1 MTVQPKT
8 PRQSHRDR
16 IYETYLAR
24 IQRGEITTAD
34 RLVDV
39 TIAEAEGVSRMPVR
53 DALMRLVHEGY
64 LATSTRG
71 FVIPVWDRGDV
82 LEVFEVR
89 RMLDPRA
96 AATATHHLDDAGLAR
111 MRAAVADAR
120 RTLETKDTP
129 AFYRAS
135 EVFRNGWLSSVPNG
149 HLRSAINRYQGQ
161 VQAVRM
167 ATMTDSVAHAVI
179 VAGLE
184 ELLNAFIAR
193 DAIRVHDLMLNF
205 VVAGEANY
213 LRLKDTVS
221 D

>member
-1 MTVQPKT
+1 MTARQKT
-8 PRQSHRDR
+8 SRQSHRDR

-71 FVIPVWDRGDV
+71 FVIPIWDRKDV
-82 LEVFEVR
+82 LEVFEIR

-96 AATATHHLDDAGLAR
+96 AATATRHLDNAALER
-111 MRAAVADAR
+111 MKAAVADAG
-120 RTLETKDTP
+120 RTLETNDTP

-135 EVFRNGWLSSVPNG
+135 EVFRNGWLACVPNG
-149 HLRSAINRYQGQ
+149 HLRSAINRYQAQ

-167 ATMTDSVAHAVI
+167 VTMTDRVSHGVI
-179 VAGLE
+179 VSGLA
-184 ELLNAFIAR
+184 ELLDAFMAR
-193 DAIRVHDLMLNF
+193 DAIRVHDSMLNF
-205 VVAGEANY
+205 VMAGEANY
-213 LRLKDTVS
+213 IRLKDKAS